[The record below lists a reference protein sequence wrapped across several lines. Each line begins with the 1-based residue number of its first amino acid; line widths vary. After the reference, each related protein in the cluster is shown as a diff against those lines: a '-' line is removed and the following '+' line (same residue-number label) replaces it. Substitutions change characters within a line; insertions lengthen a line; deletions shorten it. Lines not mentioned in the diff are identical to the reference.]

1 MNTKGL
7 PLKILLNLMTDFT
20 IKISSNQTKYLL
32 FKTTYM
38 QKNHFIT
45 QLISGRKTIVAIC
58 ILAASL
64 SVNAKNTELISPD
77 GNLKVSIELTNHIR
91 YSISYGQD
99 VLLKDCS
106 LQLDLQNESLGLN
119 PKLINKKEST
129 INETIKPTVPLKNAL
144 VINNCKVLVL
154 NFKGDYSVEF
164 RAYND
169 GVAYRFMT
177 RKIGEVQVLN
187 ETFGVQFPANYLA
200 QLSLTGSFKSSYE
213 HQYSHVKTSDYKES
227 DRMSTLPVLLETDKQ
242 YKILISEADLLDYP
256 CMFLKS
262 TGTNGMK
269 SAFPKYPLE
278 FGEDGDRSLRI
289 TKEANYIAK
298 TSGTRNFP
306 WRLIVIAKE
315 DKQLIENEM
324 VLKLSSP
331 NVLGDVSW
339 VKPGQVSW
347 DWWNATFSPYGV
359 DFKTGINTA
368 TYKYYVDFASKF
380 GIPYIILDEGWA
392 RTTGDPF
399 NATADLDL
407 QALIQY
413 GKEKN
418 VKLVMWL
425 SWLTVENNFDLFK
438 KYSEWGIAGVKIDFM
453 DRSDQWMV
461 NYYERVAKEASKHK
475 LFVDFHGA
483 FKPAGLNITYPN
495 VLSFEGV
502 VGLEQGGG
510 CKPENS
516 VYLPFIRNAVGP
528 MDFTPG
534 AMINMQPESYRAERP
549 NNASV
554 GTRVNQLSMFVIFE
568 SGLQMLADNPT
579 LYYRE
584 RECTDFITSVPVTWD
599 ETRVLY
605 AKVGEA
611 VVVAKRKGNKW
622 FVGGMN
628 NNHSRTIE
636 VNFDFLPKGKDFT
649 LTSFEDGINAD
660 RQGLD
665 YKKKTITVNSTTSL
679 SIKMERNGGWAG
691 SIN

>member
-1 MNTKGL
+1 MKHLIRNQRWFFAVVVLFLFCYGNAFAVKLELKSPNGE
-7 PLKILLNLMTDFT
+7 LKISVDLKD
-20 IKISSNQTKYLL
+20 KIFYN
-32 FKTTYM
+32 
-38 QKNHFIT
+38 
-45 QLISGRKTIVAIC
+45 V
-58 ILAASL
+58 
-64 SVNAKNTELISPD
+64 
-77 GNLKVSIELTNHIR
+77 
-91 YSISYGQD
+91 SYGKD
-99 VLLKDCS
+99 ELLKDCS
-106 LQLDLQNESLGLN
+106 LQLDLQSESLGAN
-119 PKLINKKEST
+119 PKLLSKKFST
-129 INETIKPTVPLKNAL
+129 INETITPLIPLKNAK
-144 VINNCKVLVL
+144 VNNNCNVLLL
-154 NFKGDYSVEF
+154 NFKNDFSVEF

-169 GVAYRFMT
+169 GVAYRFIT
-177 RKIGEVQVLN
+177 RKKEAAIVMN
-187 ETFGVQFPANYLA
+187 EDLGIKFPTTYLA
-200 QLSLTGSFKSSYE
+200 QLSLIGSFTTSYE
-213 HQYSHVKTSDYKES
+213 NLYSHVKTTDYKES
-227 DRMSTLPVLLETDKQ
+227 DGMTTLPVLLETDKQ

-262 TGTNGMK
+262 TGNNGMK
-269 SAFPKYPLE
+269 SIFPKYPLE
-278 FGEDGDRSLRI
+278 FGENGDRSLKI
-289 TKEANYIAK
+289 TKEADYMAK
-298 TSGTRNFP
+298 TSGTRSFP
-306 WRLIVIAKE
+306 WRIFIITKE

-324 VLKLSSP
+324 VLKLSKS

-359 DFKTGINTA
+359 DFESGINTA
-368 TYKYYVDFASKF
+368 TYKYYIDFASKF

-392 RTTGDPF
+392 KSTQDPF
-399 NATADLDL
+399 NSNPDLNL
-407 QALIQY
+407 TELIKY
-413 GKEKN
+413 GKEKK
-418 VKLVMWL
+418 VKLVLWL

-461 NYYERVAKEASKHK
+461 NFYERVAGEAAKYK

-502 VGLEQGGG
+502 RGLEYGGD

-516 VYLPFIRNAVGP
+516 IYYPFIRNAVGP

-534 AMINMQPESYRAERP
+534 AMINQQPESYRAERP

-605 AKVGEA
+605 AKVGE
-611 VVVAKRKGNKW
+611 VVAVAKRKGNKW
-622 FVGGMN
+622 FIGAMTN
-628 NNHSRTIE
+628 NEGRTIE
-636 VNFDFLPKGKDFT
+636 VNLNFLKNSTAYK

-660 RQGLD
+660 RQAID
-665 YKKKTITVNSTTSL
+665 YKKKTTQVKSGDIFK
-679 SIKMERNGGWAG
+679 IKMARNGGFAAV
-691 SIN
+691 IE